1 MSVESIRGRPHYRVR
16 PVLAVL
22 FAAALL
28 ATAACGAS
36 DDEGDTGTPSPPTVV
51 VPATP
56 TPDLSATPIPQLAAD
71 LQPLYDFVA
80 RHGYP
85 KEGNVGRIRIPRIGV
100 DAQIPERVAND
111 LNLSNLNPFGPADV
125 IWYNLKTN
133 GFGGEPGEGKNAIFS
148 GHTDYNYPV
157 AYAQGARYAGPGVFA
172 GINQLEVNDGI
183 EITMKGKTTRYGVVW
198 LKQVPEQGDWGA
210 IYAAE
215 QPEGDSITL
224 ITCTGEF
231 NPITQE
237 YSSRTV
243 VRARR
248 F

>member
-1 MSVESIRGRPHYRVR
+1 M
-16 PVLAVL
+16 L
-22 FAAALL
+22 FAGALF

-36 DDEGDTGTPSPPTVV
+36 TEDGGAVPTPAAPTAV

-56 TPDLSATPIPQLAAD
+56 TPDINATPIPRIAAD

-80 RHGYP
+80 RRGYP
-85 KEGNVGRIRIPRIGV
+85 KEASAGRIRIPRIGV
-100 DAQIPERVAND
+100 DAQIAGRVAND
-111 LNLSNLNPFGPADV
+111 LDLSNLNPFGPADV
-125 IWYNLKTN
+125 VWYDIKSR

-157 AYAQGARYAGPGVFA
+157 AYAQRARYAGPGVFA
-172 GINQLEVNDGI
+172 GINQLETNDAI
-183 EITMKGKTTRYGVVW
+183 EVTLKGKTTRYGVVW
-198 LKQVPEQGDWGA
+198 LKQVPEEGDWGA

-215 QPEGDSITL
+215 QPEGDSLTL

-231 NPITQE
+231 NPATQE